1 MAGAMPDRE
10 RFAVRCGA
18 CGHEWV
24 AVYTPMPL
32 FKAAEVLR
40 TTHCPRCGQ
49 DGSRIYHSAGNS

>member
-1 MAGAMPDRE
+1 MAGPNAKHE

-18 CGHEWV
+18 CGHQWT

-40 TTHCPRCGQ
+40 TVHCPRCGQ
-49 DGSRIYHSAGNS
+49 DGSRIFHSAGKS